1 MHSQILRN
9 WAPKFQKESK
19 KKNEDFEKVKL
30 VAKKDDGKD
39 PLTLKFKAFV
49 KGDEQEISFPLEIFS
64 PKERKKI
71 VSELLKKKF
80 GINIEII

>member
-1 MHSQILRN
+1 V
-9 WAPKFQKESK
+9 AKE
-19 KKNEDFEKVKL
+19 KNEKN
-30 VAKKDDGKD
+30 
-39 PLTLKFKAFV
+39 PLTLKFKAFI

-71 VSELLKKKF
+71 VNELLKKKF